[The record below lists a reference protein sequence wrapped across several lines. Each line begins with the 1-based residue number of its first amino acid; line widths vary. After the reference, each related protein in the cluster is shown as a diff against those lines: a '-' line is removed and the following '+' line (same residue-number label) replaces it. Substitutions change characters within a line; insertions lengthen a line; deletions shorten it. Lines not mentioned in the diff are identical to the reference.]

1 MLFRSLFLRIARGMR
16 HRPFATS
23 SAKSAYHP
31 LCGRQQ
37 LAPAEGK
44 VPFKKIVLLV
54 SLTFFAAAPVIAQD
68 YAPGQL
74 GTTGSVTQIQPNT
87 TGSDL
92 DVVTS
97 FGATGA
103 DTVNSDSAAGGN
115 ANQPS
120 RAVPNGS
127 AGGGSGGSN

>member
-1 MLFRSLFLRIARGMR
+1 MKF
-16 HRPFATS
+16 
-23 SAKSAYHP
+23 
-31 LCGRQQ
+31 
-37 LAPAEGK
+37 
-44 VPFKKIVLLV
+44 VLLV
-54 SLTFFAAAPVIAQD
+54 SLTFFAATPVLAQD
-68 YAPGQL
+68 YAPGQPD
-74 GTTGSVTQIQPNT
+74 TTGSVTQIQPNT

-120 RAVPNGS
+120 RAFPNGS

>member
-1 MLFRSLFLRIARGMR
+1 MR
-16 HRPFATS
+16 HRTFETL
-23 SAKSAYHP
+23 SAKSAYRS

-37 LAPAEGK
+37 LDTCHYESAFVK
-44 VPFKKIVLLV
+44 NLLLV
-54 SLTFFAAAPVIAQD
+54 SVVLFAAVPALAQD
-68 YAPGQL
+68 YAPRQPE
-74 GTTGSVTQIQPNT
+74 TTGSITQVQPNT
-87 TGSDL
+87 TGNDL

-97 FGATGA
+97 YGATGA

-120 RAVPNGS
+120 RAIPNGS

>member
-1 MLFRSLFLRIARGMR
+1 M
-16 HRPFATS
+16 
-23 SAKSAYHP
+23 
-31 LCGRQQ
+31 
-37 LAPAEGK
+37 
-44 VPFKKIVLLV
+44 KIVLLV
-54 SLTFFAAAPVIAQD
+54 SLTFFAAAPVLAQD
-68 YAPGQL
+68 YAPGQP

-120 RAVPNGS
+120 RAFPNGS